1 MLEMRKVMAITLLVV
16 VAIWGFAGGQD
27 EAGQGEMGAGEGSAE
42 QPFAGTTLSI
52 ASMNDPFN
60 FVIEEML
67 PMFEAETGIDVQ
79 MEIIPYN
86 GLRERTMT
94 DLVSGS
100 GSFDVITMDIVW
112 MGEWAEAGFIT
123 QLDEYIERDNIDM
136 DAFIPGALEGLAYWD
151 GDTYGMPIGAY
162 HFLMHYRTDL
172 LEEAGMDMP
181 ATYDEVMEF
190 GRAVQNPADD
200 QYGIAVPMVRGAPI
214 VHYSLAYLSG
224 AGGGVLDDNREP
236 TISSSVAQDVYDYYK
251 QFLEIGPDGMP
262 SYDWFAVSDAYQQ
275 GRVAMLGAWNVVSPG
290 FENPED
296 SQIVGQTEYSV
307 MPTLNE
313 GDEAQVPFGG
323 WSLVINDDSDKKEAA
338 WEFIKWITSED
349 VHLEYAQRGG
359 TPVRFD
365 TLENEELQA
374 ERPWYETVLEI
385 ERNGLSDARYRPRI
399 PQWIEIEET
408 LGLLLNQA
416 MIDQK
421 TVDGA
426 LDEAQAELEE
436 ILAE

>member
-1 MLEMRKVMAITLLVV
+1 MLEMRKAAAVLLLMMM
-16 VAIWGFAGGQD
+16 VAMWGFAGGQGEAEQ
-27 EAGQGEMGAGEGSAE
+27 EAGASSEED

-67 PMFEAETGIDVQ
+67 PLFEAETGIDVQ
-79 MEIIPYN
+79 MDIIPYN
-86 GLRERTMT
+86 GLRERTLT

-100 GSFDVITMDIVW
+100 ASFDVITMDIVW

-123 QLDEYIERDNIDM
+123 QLDEYIERDGVDM
-136 DAFIPGALEGLAYWD
+136 DAFLPGALDGLAYWD

-172 LEEAGMDMP
+172 LEEVGMDTP
-181 ATYDEVMEF
+181 TTFDDVMAF
-190 GRAVQNPADD
+190 GEAVQDPASD

-224 AGGGVLDDNREP
+224 AGGGVLNDAREP
-236 TISSSVAQDVYDYYK
+236 TMDSQVARDVYTYYE
-251 QFLEIGPDGMP
+251 QFLDIGPDGMP
-262 SYDWFAVSDAYQQ
+262 SYDWFSVSDAYQQ

-290 FENPED
+290 FENPDESVVAGD
-296 SQIVGQTEYSV
+296 TEYSV
-307 MPTLNE
+307 MPKLND

-323 WSLVINDDSDKKEAA
+323 WSLVINDDSRKKEAA
-338 WEFIKWITSED
+338 WEFIKWITSEE

-374 ERPWYETVLEI
+374 ERPWYEIVLEI

-399 PQWIEIEET
+399 PEWVEIEET
-408 LGLLLNQA
+408 LGLNLNEA
-416 MIDQK
+416 MIGQK
-421 TVDGA
+421 TVEEA
-426 LDEAQAELEE
+426 LEESQSELEE
-436 ILAE
+436 ILGN